1 MPAATTAA
9 KTQGIEL
16 YYASAP
22 TVASKIAQITSAP
35 PPMGGARSQ
44 IDITTL
50 DSIEHEYAS
59 GMANPASEQFGI
71 IFNPGDTS
79 HQALIALKNSGVLVP
94 WWLGLSDGT
103 VAPTV
108 VASAFVVTPVARSFF
123 TFLGYVADVALA
135 TGINDVIKGTVTIQR
150 SGASNLVPHT

>member
-1 MPAATTAA
+1 MPATTAS

-16 YYASAP
+16 YYASGP
-22 TVASKIAQITSAP
+22 TAATKIAQITSAP

-50 DSIEHEYAS
+50 DSLEHEYAA
-59 GMANPASEQFGI
+59 GMANPSAETFGL

-79 HQALIALKNSGVLVP
+79 HQALISLKTSGVLVP
-94 WWLGLSDGT
+94 WWLGLSDGI

-108 VASAFVVTPVARSFF
+108 TASAFVITPVARSFF
-123 TFLGYVADVALA
+123 VFLGYVADVALS
-135 TGINDVIKGTVTIQR
+135 TSINDVIKGTVTIQR
-150 SGASNLVPHT
+150 SGASTLVPHV